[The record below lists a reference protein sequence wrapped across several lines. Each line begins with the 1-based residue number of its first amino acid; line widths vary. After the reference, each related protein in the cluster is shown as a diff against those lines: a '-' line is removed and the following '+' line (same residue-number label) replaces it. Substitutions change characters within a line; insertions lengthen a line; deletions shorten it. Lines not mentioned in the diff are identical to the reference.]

1 MATTKKPTTKKPAT
15 STGKTL
21 ADKATDAV
29 KMPISFEQFVKN
41 PVLGV
46 AFVCLIGIGY
56 VYIDLKKGN
65 DKRDTSCETD
75 KRDCKETIEK
85 KDSIILKLATQN
97 AIIEATK
104 K

>member
-1 MATTKKPTTKKPAT
+1 MTTPKKKVAVKKPTTKRGN
-15 STGKTL
+15 SIV
-21 ADKATDAV
+21 DKATEAV

-75 KRDCKETIEK
+75 KKDCKETIDK

-97 AIIEATK
+97 AIIDATK
-104 K
+104 

>member
-1 MATTKKPTTKKPAT
+1 MATSKKVATKKPSTK
-15 STGKTL
+15 SGSL
-21 ADKATDAV
+21 VDKATEAV

-75 KRDCKETIEK
+75 KKDCKETIDK

-97 AIIEATK
+97 AIIDATK
-104 K
+104 

>member
-1 MATTKKPTTKKPAT
+1 MATTKKIATKKTPT
-15 STGKTL
+15 KKSL
-21 ADKATDAV
+21 VDKATDVV

-46 AFVCLIGIGY
+46 AFVCLVGIGY

-65 DKRDTSCETD
+65 DKRDVSCETD
-75 KRDCKETIEK
+75 KRECKEAIEK

-97 AIIEATK
+97 AIIDATK
-104 K
+104 

>member
-1 MATTKKPTTKKPAT
+1 MATPKKIATKKTPNKKSLVEQAT
-15 STGKTL
+15 G
-21 ADKATDAV
+21 AV
-29 KMPISFEQFVKN
+29 KMPISLEQFVKN

-46 AFVCLIGIGY
+46 AFVCLVGIGY

-75 KRDCKETIEK
+75 KRECKETIDK

-97 AIIEATK
+97 AIIDATK
-104 K
+104 

>member
-1 MATTKKPTTKKPAT
+1 MATTKKTAIKKPSTKGT
-15 STGKTL
+15 SII
-21 ADKATDAV
+21 DKATDAV

-75 KRDCKETIEK
+75 KKDCKATIDK

-104 K
+104 

>member
-1 MATTKKPTTKKPAT
+1 MTTTRKKVATKKPTSKGN
-15 STGKTL
+15 SIV
-21 ADKATDAV
+21 DKATDAV

-65 DKRDTSCETD
+65 DKRDTNCETD
-75 KRDCKETIEK
+75 KKDCKETITK

-104 K
+104 